1 MGRYSPAAKYH
12 VIMKVTILCEGR
24 INKGPERELCDL
36 YQKRINLIKKSG
48 FSNFSI
54 KQSTTKEIVRII
66 QEKNNHKKILIL
78 SEVGKIYTSTEFTKI
93 IQKFLSNN
101 IKELYLLIGKPE
113 GVSINTDGCDKI
125 SLSKLTF
132 SHSLSRVIL
141 CEQFYRCATIITN
154 HPYHKY

>member
-12 VIMKVTILCEGR
+12 IIMKVTILCEGR
-24 INKGPERELCDL
+24 INKGPEGELCDL

-54 KQSTTKEIVRII
+54 KQSTMKEIVRII

-78 SEVGKIYTSTEFTKI
+78 SEVGKVYASTEFAKI

-113 GVSINTDGCDKI
+113 GVSVNTDNCDKI